1 MIARILTAVLCLIL
15 LAGCASQTLQPP
27 LSSNDPSSPN
37 APESQFSQRTDILKT
52 EISISPEQPVTE
64 PISPTHTPTTAT
76 PTTTYTCPMHTEIVQ
91 LREGKCPQCGMRLVP
106 TEPSEANLEGKQ

>member
-27 LSSNDPSSPN
+27 LSSNNPSNPN
-37 APESQFSQRTDILKT
+37 APESQFSPRPDLLQAEAPVTT
-52 EISISPEQPVTE
+52 EQPVTE

-76 PTTTYTCPMHTEIVQ
+76 PTTTYACPMHPEVVQ
-91 LREGKCPQCGMRLVP
+91 SSPGTCPQCGMRLVP
-106 TEPSEANLEGKQ
+106 TEPSETNLEGK